1 MNPDPPS
8 ALGYPTNPGGWWCC
22 FRGVR
27 AAGCG
32 RPVPSPSLA
41 GVSRGHR
48 ASPPQPTQS
57 RAVPGTVL
65 PPGRHTKE
73 GQQPPTGHQGLSER
87 LSPPTAVTNKGLL
100 LGGLRASTPSA
111 LHRIKGYSEPRVEL
125 PPLRIQKHP
134 SPQQTP
140 VCSAPVC
147 TVESSFSPRGGPVV
161 WGLLQAQWVQRWGP
175 ARDREDSG
183 GRGLIQ
189 AKFMSCLRICQSI
202 AAAGP
207 WFPPWNQSPPCRV

>member
-1 MNPDPPS
+1 MSPGPPF
-8 ALGYPTNPGGWWCC
+8 ALGYATNPGGWWCC

-65 PPGRHTKE
+65 PPGRHTEE

-87 LSPPTAVTNKGLL
+87 LSPPTAVNKGLL
-100 LGGLRASTPSA
+100 LGGLRASRPSA
-111 LHRIKGYSEPRVEL
+111 LHRIKGHSEPRVEL

-140 VCSAPVC
+140 VC
-147 TVESSFSPRGGPVV
+147 TVESSFRPRRRPSSLGSPPSPVGAALGPCKGQGGPRGLWTHPGQVHVLPPH
-161 WGLLQAQWVQRWGP
+161 LP
-175 ARDREDSG
+175 
-183 GRGLIQ
+183 
-189 AKFMSCLRICQSI
+189 KYCSCW
-202 AAAGP
+202 AMV
-207 WFPPWNQSPPCRV
+207 SPMETVSSLPCVEML